1 MKLKKRKK
9 LNKITTLQIIITV
22 IITITIIIIIIIII
36 IVAIIIMIIKII
48 IKEKLKQFLNKYTFR
63 LNSNFQVCGFP
74 FIIKLSDLFLTYKNN
89 FIF

>member
-22 IITITIIIIIIIII
+22 IITITIIIIIII